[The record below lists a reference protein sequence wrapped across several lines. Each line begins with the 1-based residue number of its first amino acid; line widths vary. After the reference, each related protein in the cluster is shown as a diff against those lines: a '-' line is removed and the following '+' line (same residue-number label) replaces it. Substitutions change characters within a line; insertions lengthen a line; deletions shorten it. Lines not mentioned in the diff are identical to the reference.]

1 MALIDILAQ
10 LNIRPDGILG
20 HSTGEIA
27 CGYADGCMTREET
40 LLSAYWRG
48 RSVVEGNLPEGAMAA
63 VGKFAGFVC
72 LLEPTFHQC
81 LKNIYTGD
89 YLLMIT

>member
-1 MALIDILAQ
+1 MQVALIDILTW

-48 RSVVEGNLPEGAMAA
+48 KSVVDGHLPEGAMAA
-63 VGKFAGFVC
+63 VGKFVQFISVFR
-72 LLEPTFHQC
+72 LHQC
-81 LKNIYTGD
+81 LKNI
-89 YLLMIT
+89 

>member
-1 MALIDILAQ
+1 MRRQVKPDSHNKPGFKYCKHWQVALIDILTQ

-27 CGYADGCMTREET
+27 CGYADGCMTQEET

-48 RSVVEGNLPEGAMAA
+48 RSVVDGKLPEGAMAA
-63 VGKFAGFVC
+63 VGKWFSLFAC
-72 LLEPTFHQC
+72 
-81 LKNIYTGD
+81 
-89 YLLMIT
+89 